1 MASRTIEIEAGDG
14 GKFSGYLAVPES
26 GSGPG
31 LILGQEI
38 FGINGTMRETAD
50 YFAEEGYVVLAPDMA
65 PESITG
71 AAGEEAMAD
80 AARALRALPE
90 HSGRVAA
97 IGFGRGGAL
106 ACRGAARAE
115 RAAVVAYDFD
125 GAPAD
130 AAAASCPLALHL
142 AGPAAAD
149 AAAFRRALA
158 GHDDARV
165 FAYDDAAPGFIL
177 PGDPAHDRRIAD
189 IAHTRTLDLLRPLIG
204 PHYDFVA
211 LFAEHA
217 HHEFVTRDVDATMAT
232 MVAEPYVNHVATMT
246 GGVGHDM
253 LKRFYKYHFVMQNA
267 EPRSSTPISYTQG
280 GNRVVIEQVV
290 RFRHDFVIDR
300 MYPGIEPTGKTVE
313 LPLILVV
320 KFRGPKVAHEH
331 IYRDQASALAQIGL
345 IDTDALPV
353 AGAEQAAKLLD
364 ETLPSNALMEESWK
378 TSEGK
383 PI

>member
-1 MASRTIEIEAGDG
+1 MTTRTLNLDTRSGPIECRVDIPEA
-14 GKFSGYLAVPES
+14 

-31 LILGQEI
+31 LAVIA
-38 FGINGTMRETAD
+38 GTPAACVEL
-50 YFAEEGYVVLAPDMA
+50 AEEGYVVLSPNLS
-65 PESITG
+65 E
-71 AAGEEAMAD
+71 D
-80 AARALRALPE
+80 AASDGSMAEATKALRSLPE
-90 HSGRVAA
+90 QKGRIAA
-97 IGFGRGGAL
+97 IGFGWGGVL
-106 ACRGAARAE
+106 ACRQAADSDL
-115 RAAVVAYDFD
+115 AAIVAYDFD
-125 GAPAD
+125 GKPDD
-130 AAAASCPLALHL
+130 AAAASCPMALHL
-142 AGPAAAD
+142 SGLSASNAG
-149 AAAFRRALA
+149 AFRDALA
-158 GHDDARV
+158 EHDDARV
-165 FAYDDAAPGFIL
+165 FAYSDVAPGFV
-177 PGDPAHDRRIAD
+177 DPSHAAHHRRIAD

-204 PHYDFVA
+204 PHYDFVE

-217 HHEFVTRDVDATMAT
+217 HHEFETRDVDATMAT
-232 MVAEPYVNHVATMT
+232 MVNEPYVNHVATMT

-253 LKRFYKYHFVMQNA
+253 LKRFYKYHFVMQNS

-331 IYRDQASALAQIGL
+331 IYWDQASALAQIGL
-345 IDTDALPV
+345 IDADALPV

-364 ETLPSNALMEESWK
+364 ETLASNELMAESWE

>member
-1 MASRTIEIEAGDG
+1 MTTRTLSLKTPDGPVECRVAIPDAGT
-14 GKFSGYLAVPES
+14 
-26 GSGPG
+26 GPG
-31 LILGQEI
+31 IVVVGGAPSVCAEL
-38 FGINGTMRETAD
+38 
-50 YFAEEGYVVLAPDMA
+50 AEEGYVALALDPAKVGDDVDT
-65 PESITG
+65 IG
-71 AAGEEAMAD
+71 AAVT
-80 AARALRALPE
+80 ALSDLPE
-90 HSGRVAA
+90 RKGKIAVV
-97 IGFGRGGAL
+97 GFGPGGAL
-106 ACRGAARAE
+106 ACRAAAGPDI
-115 RAAVVAYDFD
+115 AAVIAYDFE
-125 GAPAD
+125 GGPGD
-130 AAAASCPLALHL
+130 AAMAACPLAVHL
-142 AGPAAAD
+142 AGTAASGAPML
-149 AAAFRRALA
+149 RQALA
-158 GHDDARV
+158 EHPDARV
-165 FAYDDAAPGFIL
+165 YTYADAEVGFAVPGH
-177 PGDPAHDRRIAD
+177 PAHDGRIAD
-189 IAHTRTLDLLRPLIG
+189 IANTRTLDLLRPLIG

-217 HHEFVTRDVDATMAT
+217 RHEFETRDVDATMAT
-232 MVAEPYVNHVATMT
+232 MVAEPYVNHVATLT

-267 EPRSSTPISYTQG
+267 EPRGSTPISYTQG

-331 IYRDQASALAQIGL
+331 IYWDQASALAQIGL